1 LRIQRHAR
9 ARRLPACA
17 SAGAGAVQAF
27 AERLRP
33 ALVELAELSANA
45 AAQELDRRG
54 YATARGGKWSA
65 HAVITARAWLGLGGE
80 NEIISDNRI
89 LRMPA
94 AKLLGR

>member
-33 ALVELAELSANA
+33 ALVELSANA

-65 HAVITARAWLGLGGE
+65 HAVITARARLGLGGE

-89 LRMPA
+89 LRMSA

>member
-54 YATARGGKWSA
+54 ATRP
-65 HAVITARAWLGLGGE
+65 HA
-80 NEIISDNRI
+80 
-89 LRMPA
+89 A
-94 AKLLGR
+94 ASGRRTR